1 MPKSNQSNLGT
12 QLALSNQRQ
21 SWAGYALDIVGF
33 ATLFKHIVT
42 PPKFDVDHFYSQAF
56 MQIKQLCELV
66 SFGRAGLQ
74 VLLTL
79 ARARLA
85 VPISS
90 FRSFG

>member
-1 MPKSNQSNLGT
+1 MGGLCLGHRRIRYFI
-12 QLALSNQRQ
+12 QAHS
-21 SWAGYALDIVGF
+21 D
-33 ATLFKHIVT
+33 
-42 PPKFDVDHFYSQAF
+42 PPKFDIDHFYSQAF